1 MSEQA
6 QRLRSRAG
14 YSLIELLTAVAI
26 FGVLAAAGLPHID
39 TTRQDIQS
47 ATKQVIA
54 DYRFARTRAITS
66 GAHYNLNW
74 TGTNTYQINR
84 MKLVGT
90 TWTADS
96 TTVVKQ
102 VTLPTAISMYAAQ
115 SNVEFNTR
123 GIMVSPTYN
132 MFEMLWDGKFSTY
145 RMISVWPS
153 GQVNAYE

>member
-39 TTRQDIQS
+39 TSRQDIQS

-54 DYRFARTRAITS
+54 DYRWARTRAITS
-66 GAHYNLNW
+66 GVHFNVTW
-74 TGTNTYQINR
+74 TDANAYQVQR
-84 MKLVGT
+84 MKQVGT
-90 TWTADS
+90 TWS
-96 TTVVKQ
+96 TDTVVKQ
-102 VTLPTAISMYAAQ
+102 VTLPAAISRYAAQ
-115 SNVEFNTR
+115 PNVEFNTR
-123 GIMVSPTYN
+123 GMMVSPNYN

-145 RMISVWPS
+145 RMVSLWPS

>member
-54 DYRFARTRAITS
+54 DYRWARTRAITS
-66 GAHYNLNW
+66 GVHFNVTW
-74 TGTNTYQINR
+74 TDTNAYQVER
-84 MKLVGT
+84 MKQVGT
-90 TWTADS
+90 TWS
-96 TTVVKQ
+96 TDTVVKR
-102 VTLPTAISMYAAQ
+102 VTLPASISRYAAQ
-115 SNVEFNTR
+115 ANVEFNTR
-123 GIMVSPTYN
+123 GMMVSPNYN

-145 RMISVWPS
+145 RMVALWPS